1 MQEGA
6 EGGARK
12 RWPSL
17 SLPRPPLPTL
27 SLLDGLERDSNHA
40 ATPSSDVSATLSLRK
55 KKSRRGETAQKARKN
70 EHDGR
75 RARDHRSEN
84 PSLLPYQH
92 VAVGAAPVVRQLE
105 QGAQHPLVL
114 VANRHPRHF
123 GGKNMR
129 GSARAKQKT
138 ERASSAPTMGPASKA
153 KKKE

>member
-1 MQEGA
+1 MQEVA

-27 SLLDGLERDSNHA
+27 RLLDGLERDSNHA
-40 ATPSSDVSATLSLRK
+40 ATPSSDVSATLSRRK
-55 KKSRRGETAQKARKN
+55 KKADEARRPKRQGKMSMMDAEHETIEAKT
-70 EHDGR
+70 HL
-75 RARDHRSEN
+75 
-84 PSLLPYQH
+84 LLPYQH

-138 ERASSAPTMGPASKA
+138 EKASSAPTMGPASKA

>member
-1 MQEGA
+1 MQEVA

-27 SLLDGLERDSNHA
+27 RLLDGLERDSNHA
-40 ATPSSDVSATLSLRK
+40 ATPSSDVSATLSRRK

-84 PSLLPYQH
+84 PSLSFPTSMSQS
-92 VAVGAAPVVRQLE
+92 
-105 QGAQHPLVL
+105 AQRLLSGSLSRARSIRSCLSLIDILAILVE
-114 VANRHPRHF
+114 
-123 GGKNMR
+123 KI
-129 GSARAKQKT
+129 
-138 ERASSAPTMGPASKA
+138 
-153 KKKE
+153 

>member
-1 MQEGA
+1 MALSFSSSTSASDSQA
-6 EGGARK
+6 TRRSRARFQ
-12 RWPSL
+12 
-17 SLPRPPLPTL
+17 PRRDT
-27 SLLDGLERDSNHA
+27 LERC
-40 ATPSSDVSATLSLRK
+40 LSYAVASK

-138 ERASSAPTMGPASKA
+138 EKASSAPTMGPASKA